1 MKRVVIVDD
10 ETIIRVTLRS
20 LLVWESLGFTVAAD
34 FSGGKPAREYLQKNR
49 VDLLI
54 VDMKMPDLDGIALM
68 EKLKEEGILPLTV
81 VLSGYDEFSLVREA
95 FRIGAYDYLLKSD
108 LSRQSLEALL
118 QKIKE
123 SIFLDDE
130 RDKSQTGFSEAV
142 EESLGIRQLTG
153 EYGMVLFSVD
163 GGMKQAARFGE
174 DLAEYLQKPVLELA
188 RQLPRVAA
196 RGKIAAVDPLHFCLA
211 YKAGDKAQYRH
222 TITSVVRQLQAVW
235 RDYMNLTVSAAVSD
249 PAWGE
254 ELYDKLKRGSSL
266 IKLAVLSG
274 KNALCAEW
282 EWEEELEGFLQ
293 EEKAKRDEGLC
304 LAMYGADVVALEEGK
319 KKFFEELESL
329 SFEEGCCRCLVFIAR
344 LAAVFEKYGDDFFG
358 LFPEEVDYREKL
370 RILQSGRELELWMN
384 NYLRWV
390 TDYIENRHDAAQADT
405 ILRAKRF
412 LSDNYANPE
421 LTLKSVADYVG
432 LNEKYFS
439 SRFTKEAGTTFSAY
453 LTDLRMQKAKK
464 LMLSTDLR
472 MYEISERVGYHN
484 VEHFNR
490 MFKKS
495 FGISPGDFRKN
506 SSRQPE

>member
-34 FSGGKPAREYLQKNR
+34 FSGGKPALEYLQKNR

-68 EKLKEEGILPLTV
+68 ERLKEEGILPLTI

-108 LSRQSLEALL
+108 LSRKSLEALL
-118 QKIKE
+118 QKLNQ

-130 RDKSQTGFSEAV
+130 RDKPGTGFSEAV
-142 EESLGIRQLTG
+142 EEGLGIRQFVG
-153 EYGMVLFSVD
+153 EYGIVIFSVD
-163 GGMKQAARFGE
+163 EGMKQGARFGE
-174 DLAEYLQKPVLELA
+174 DLVEYLQKPVLELA

-196 RGKIAAVDPLHFCLA
+196 RGRMTAVDPLHFCLA
-211 YKAGDKAQYRH
+211 YKAGDRAQYRH

-249 PAWGE
+249 PASGE
-254 ELYDKLKRGSSL
+254 EIYRKLEQGSSL
-266 IKLAVLSG
+266 LKLAVLSG
-274 KNALCAEW
+274 KNALCTEW
-282 EWEEELEGFLQ
+282 EWRKELEEFLQ
-293 EEKAKRDEGLC
+293 EEEAKADEGLC
-304 LAMYGADVVALEEGK
+304 LAMYGADVVALEEEK
-319 KKFFEELESL
+319 RRFFETL
-329 SFEEGCCRCLVFIAR
+329 SALPLEEGRCRCLVFIAR
-344 LAAVFEKYGDDFFG
+344 LAAVFAKYGDDFFG
-358 LFPEEVDYREKL
+358 LFPEEADYREKL
-370 RILQSGRELELWMN
+370 GALQSGRELELWMN

-390 TDYIENRHDAAQADT
+390 MDYIENRHDAVQADI
-405 ILRAKRF
+405 ILRGKRF
-412 LSDNYANPE
+412 LADNYANPE